1 MHMANELLS
10 LPVAA
15 GTLATAAG
23 ALGWVCR
30 RVQQALT
37 AERLALTG
45 MLGAFVFAAQMVNI
59 QLPGMPGTSCHLVG
73 TVLLAIILGPHAAAL
88 AISSVVMIQCL
99 IFQDGGLLALGCN
112 IINMALVPAY
122 LGTWIFRRFTGSQ
135 ATSQRFYLATLVAC
149 LLTIEAGALLVPV
162 ETALSGV
169 LVVPFKVFAGTLLGV
184 HALIGLVEGL
194 LTVTV
199 LAYLQQVRPDLLS
212 LPITGHIRLS
222 RRTVLI
228 TLALGTVLLGAGLS
242 LLASGLPDGLEWT
255 YAQRPDQPQFKPMIA
270 PPTAQ
275 TVAVNQFQ
283 DKLAL
288 MPNYSPHQAKPN
300 PSGWTS
306 LAGLLGSLLT
316 MGLIWAMAKLLS
328 RRHHRLAAT

>member
-1 MHMANELLS
+1 
-10 LPVAA
+10 
-15 GTLATAAG
+15 
-23 ALGWVCR
+23 
-30 RVQQALT
+30 
-37 AERLALTG
+37 
-45 MLGAFVFAAQMVNI
+45 
-59 QLPGMPGTSCHLVG
+59 
-73 TVLLAIILGPHAAAL
+73 
-88 AISSVVMIQCL
+88 MIQCL

-112 IINMALVPAY
+112 IINMALIPAY
-122 LGTWIFRRFTGSQ
+122 LGTWIFRRFTGAQ
-135 ATSQRFYLATLVAC
+135 PTSQRFYLATLVAC

-169 LVVPFKVFAGTLLGV
+169 LIVPFKVFAGTLLGV

-212 LPITGHIRLS
+212 LPITGHTRLS

-228 TLALGTVLLGAGLS
+228 TLALATVLLGAGLS

-283 DKLAL
+283 DKLTL
-288 MPNYSPHQAKPN
+288 MPNYNPHQSKPN

-316 MGLIWAMAKLLS
+316 MGLIWATAKLLS